1 MVSNREDL
9 QSDCKTV
16 NAIVSALAV
25 GSHSMPGS
33 TEFVS
38 HIPGSSHRRRSST
51 GKVTT
56 GYNSPN
62 SPNMSPP
69 YGLPRPRS
77 ENNFTAAAA
86 AAAITAAAIGVP
98 HGGHQDGY
106 IRSNDRSSP
115 IFKSESFSNRANR

>member
-38 HIPGSSHRRRSST
+38 HIPGTSHRRRSST
-51 GKVTT
+51 GKLST

-62 SPNMSPP
+62 SPSMSPP

-86 AAAITAAAIGVP
+86 AAAIAAVAVGVP
-98 HGGHQDGY
+98 SQDGR
-106 IRSNDRSSP
+106 IRSNDRISP
-115 IFKSESFSNRANR
+115 IFKSQSLSNKANR

>member
-38 HIPGSSHRRRSST
+38 HIPGSGHRRRSSAD
-51 GKVTT
+51 KITT
-56 GYNSPN
+56 GYISPN
-62 SPNMSPP
+62 SPSMSPP

-86 AAAITAAAIGVP
+86 AAAITAAAVGVP
-98 HGGHQDGY
+98 HGGQQDGRT
-106 IRSNDRSSP
+106 RSNDRNSP
-115 IFKSESFSNRANR
+115 IFKSDSLSNRANR

>member
-33 TEFVS
+33 TEFVC

-51 GKVTT
+51 GKVST
-56 GYNSPN
+56 GNNSPN

-69 YGLPRPRS
+69 YGLSRPRS

-86 AAAITAAAIGVP
+86 AAAITAVAVGVP
-98 HGGHQDGY
+98 HQDGR
-106 IRSNDRSSP
+106 IRSNDRNSP
-115 IFKSESFSNRANR
+115 IFKSELLSNRTNR